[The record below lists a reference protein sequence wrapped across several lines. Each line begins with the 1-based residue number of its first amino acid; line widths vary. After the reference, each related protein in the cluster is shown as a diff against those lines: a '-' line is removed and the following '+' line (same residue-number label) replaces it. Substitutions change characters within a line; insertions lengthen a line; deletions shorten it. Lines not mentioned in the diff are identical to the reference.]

1 MKKSWPS
8 ACVLTQSSTQF
19 TSTNPGSIP
28 IQADNLTEL
37 KTSEK
42 KLIQKWSVAQ
52 TKKKFIERRKVL
64 TKKTPLID
72 IDGIGETS
80 RK

>member
-1 MKKSWPS
+1 MCLLKVRPS
-8 ACVLTQSSTQF
+8 LPQQAQGQ
-19 TSTNPGSIP
+19 IP

-52 TKKKFIERRKVL
+52 TKKKFIETRKVL
-64 TKKTPLID
+64 TKKL
-72 IDGIGETS
+72 
-80 RK
+80 R